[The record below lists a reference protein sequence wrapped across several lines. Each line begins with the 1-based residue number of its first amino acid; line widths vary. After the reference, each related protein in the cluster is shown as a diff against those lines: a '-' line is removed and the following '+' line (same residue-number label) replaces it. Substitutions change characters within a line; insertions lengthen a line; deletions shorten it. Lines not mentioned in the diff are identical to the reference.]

1 MADLSQ
7 LSEEELDAMIAAEEA
22 KPLAAVESSSPI
34 VKSLPE
40 MSEEEL
46 DEAIEFRNMAAEM
59 SPQDLSIARLTA
71 KKPITPT
78 GKQRVRSPKMERF
91 GAYLREL
98 ARESR
103 PGETEDDRFKRLYS
117 TKGGL
122 SSREEPS
129 WTEGVGRD
137 VLQGATFGFGD
148 EIVAGG
154 TAALDSLVGDANFG
168 DAYNQR
174 LANERADRSTFREEY
189 PVSSY
194 GAEIAGAIPTA
205 VMAPLNLLRGGKA
218 LQAAG
223 VGAGQGAVYGFGQG
237 EGIGNRSMNAALG
250 LGLGGAVGAL
260 GVPVSRGIANLT
272 KPFLERGTAKS
283 VGMTRDQLSI
293 LNRAFNAD
301 ESLTGAG
308 ARRLEAAG
316 DDAML
321 ADAGPGAARLL
332 DTAIVESPLAARMA
346 TTAVEDRVT
355 KAASKLTSAL
365 DDTLGAPPGVRT
377 AAKDIAQ
384 STRAARSDAYEAAY
398 SRPID
403 YASDAGRNIES
414 VLDRVPDRVM
424 KDAIAKANE
433 KMRVAGQKN
442 QQIMAN
448 IADDGTVTFAE
459 MPNVQQL
466 DYIKRALGE
475 MGAEGV
481 DQFGRQTADGS
492 MYSTLA
498 RNIKNATSGAVPE
511 YATAVR
517 LGGDKIERDNA
528 LSLGYDLLKARVT
541 REVVKDFGQDM
552 SDEARDAAAQ
562 GLRSSI
568 DDALANVK
576 IAMTDTNMDAREAF
590 KLIRDMSSR
599 ANREKVELLIGPEKA
614 KTLFSQLD
622 ESIKAFELRANV
634 ARNSATAVRQ
644 STAKDVSDIVQGGAW
659 NKLREGEVINA
670 PKAAVAAILGRSPA
684 AKQKVSDDVY
694 RGMVEALTGPR
705 GAKARALLQKLQSIQ
720 PGIDQKTRNTA
731 NLISNIGSR
740 NAPVT
745 QIDSIKKALGAR

>member
-7 LSEEELDAMIAAEEA
+7 LSEEELDAMIAAEES

-59 SPQDLSIARLTA
+59 SPQDLSIARLTGN
-71 KKPITPT
+71 KK
-78 GKQRVRSPKMERF
+78 RVRSPKMERF

-223 VGAGQGAVYGFGQG
+223 MGAGQGAVYGFGQG
-237 EGIGNRSMNAALG
+237 EGGIGNRSMNAALG

-260 GVPVSRGIANLT
+260 GVPVGRGIANLT
-272 KPFLERGTAKS
+272 KPFLERGAAKP
-283 VGMTRDQLSI
+283 VGLTRDQLSI
-293 LNRAFNAD
+293 LNRALNAD

-528 LSLGYDLLKARVT
+528 LRLGYDLLRARVT
-541 REVVKDFGQDM
+541 REVVKDFGQDI